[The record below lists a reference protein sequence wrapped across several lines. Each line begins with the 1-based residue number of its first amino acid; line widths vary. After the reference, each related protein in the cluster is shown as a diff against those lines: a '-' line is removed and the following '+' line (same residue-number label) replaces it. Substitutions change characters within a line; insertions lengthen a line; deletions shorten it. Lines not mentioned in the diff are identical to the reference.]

1 MQAWFHKEQR
11 RREGECEE
19 KEKDERKCGN
29 APHYFEK
36 TELETIRPLLAHAE
50 IRKDEE
56 ASVSVVIL

>member
-1 MQAWFHKEQR
+1 VQAWVHERQR

-19 KEKDERKCGN
+19 REKTKRKCVN

-56 ASVSVVIL
+56 ASVSVVVL